1 MQGGFSLL
9 SLEKI
14 AACATWSVVAIASAH
29 AQQAPQ
35 TGRAPVV
42 SIQEAV
48 AEAIENNPGLIAERT
63 GIPVAETAL
72 ITAGLRPNPV
82 VSASADHLDA
92 LGTGFNDINGAGP
105 SEYALRVDVP
115 WERGHKRELRL
126 DSASYQQRII
136 RLRIADS
143 IRRLTLDVTLGC
155 VDVLEAKAKL
165 ALAQENLQSL
175 ERLVTLNETRLKD
188 GAIAPV
194 ELTRSRVAML
204 QFRSNV
210 KTAEL
215 ALATAR
221 TRLKAVLGR
230 RPGNGSIDVA
240 DTLKTPLP
248 EHAPDLTNIQ
258 QAALA
263 ARPDVQAIQL
273 DQARSQADLRLQI
286 AQGKIDYTYGA
297 EYRRQQG
304 VNGTGNSLG
313 FFFSAPLPVFNR
325 NQGEIARVRAEQE
338 QLNRALDAQQA
349 QVSSEVV
356 TAWQEYD
363 TARSLVAEIEKDL
376 IGPSQQAL
384 DTTTYVYQA
393 GATSLVDVLDAQRA
407 FNETMSA
414 YYGAQADYRRA
425 ASRLT
430 AAVGQE
436 VTP

>member
-1 MQGGFSLL
+1 LL
-9 SLEKI
+9 SFEKF
-14 AACATWSVVAIASAH
+14 AACAALSVLPMTSAAS
-29 AQQAPQ
+29 QNAP
-35 TGRAPVV
+35 GAPRAPIV
-42 SIQEAV
+42 SIQQAV
-48 AEAIENNPGLIAERT
+48 AEAIENNPGLIAERA

-92 LGTGFNDINGAGP
+92 LGTGFNEVNGAGP

-115 WERGHKRELRL
+115 WERGRKRELRL
-126 DSASYQQRII
+126 DAASYQERIV

-143 IRRLTLDVTLGC
+143 IRRLTLDVTLAC
-155 VDVLEAKAKL
+155 IDVLEAKAKL
-165 ALAQENLQSL
+165 ALARENLQSL

-204 QFRSNV
+204 QFRGSV

-221 TRLKAVLGR
+221 TRLEAVLGR
-230 RPGNGSIDVA
+230 KPGEATIDIA
-240 DTLKTPLP
+240 DSLKAPLP
-248 EHAPDLTNIQ
+248 ERSPDLAQVQ
-258 QAALA
+258 QTALG

-273 DQARSQADLRLQI
+273 DQARSQAELRLQI

-297 EYRRQQG
+297 EFRRQQG
-304 VNGTGNSLG
+304 INGTGNSLG
-313 FFFSAPLPVFNR
+313 FFFSAPLPLFNR

-338 QLNRALDAQQA
+338 QLKRSLDSQQA
-349 QVSSEVV
+349 QVASEVT
-356 TAWQEYD
+356 TAWQEYE
-363 TARSLVAEIEKDL
+363 TARSLVAEIERDL
-376 IGPSQQAL
+376 IGPSQQAR

-425 ASRLT
+425 AGRLT
-430 AAVGQE
+430 AAVGRE